1 MKNKLLLIDGH
12 SILNRAFYG
21 LPLLTNSKG
30 LNTNAVY
37 GFLNIMFKILDD
49 EEADHIAVA
58 FDLNKP
64 TFRHKVYEDYK
75 GTRKKMPEELREQI
89 PVIKELLGAMN
100 IPIFEI
106 EGYEAD
112 DILGTLAKKFASED
126 IEVSLLSGDRDLLQ
140 ISDEYIKIKIPKT
153 IKGRT
158 VVKDYFPKDVEDEYG
173 VNPKQFIDYKALIGD
188 ASDNIPGVKSV
199 GEKTA
204 LKILQQFGSI
214 EEAIENYDKLKP
226 EKLGL
231 LLKNDEENA
240 KFCKFLVTINTE
252 VPLECNF
259 EDMYVEN
266 IYNKDSLS
274 IIKELEFSSF
284 LSRFDK
290 QILNENN
297 SKKIGNISYKL
308 VTKKEEISGIKIG
321 KEIGLEVIKQNK
333 DIAALSLCV
342 NGTEAYTIVNDDII
356 EILKSIVGKAERVYT
371 FDLKSIV
378 KELDLEYS
386 DNKTKFIDLT
396 IAAYLINPIKDNYN
410 VHNIANEYL
419 EFCID
424 DFNDVFKKKNI
435 KEELVEKFDKN
446 SIECCCNIALTSL
459 NVNKIILDKL
469 NEMGMHDLYFD
480 IELPLIYSLAKME
493 KTGISVDEDKLDK
506 YADEVDELI
515 KKISEDIYNCV
526 GFEFNINSQKQ
537 LGKILFEDLGIEG
550 GKKTKTGY
558 STSADILEKIA
569 DKHEVIP
576 KILEYRKF
584 TKLSSTY
591 LRGLKEYIEGDGRIR
606 STFNQTITATG
617 RISSTDPNLQNI
629 PVRTAEGMKIRDIF
643 VSKDG
648 YSFVDADYSQ
658 IELRIL
664 AVLSNDE
671 KLIKSYKSGK
681 DIHKI
686 TASQVFG
693 VPLEEV
699 SSAQRRNAKAV
710 NFGVV
715 YGISAF
721 GLSEDLSISRQEA
734 KEYINNYFATYE
746 KVKDYLDN
754 CVKTAKEKGY
764 TKTMFGRIRPV
775 PEIQSSN
782 FMVRSF
788 GDRIA
793 MNSPIQGSAA
803 DIMKMAMIKVDE
815 ALKYKGYDAR
825 IVLQIH
831 DELLIECRD
840 DIKEEVKALVVDV
853 MKNAVSLSVDLEVE
867 ANIGKT
873 WLQAK

>member
-226 EKLGL
+226 EKFGL

-342 NGTEAYTIVNDDII
+342 NGTEAYTIVNDDIT

-459 NVNKIILDKL
+459 NVNKIIFDKL